1 MAREIHNKKTSMDKL
16 IPIERARD
24 AICYPDPM
32 SETCDKLVGAL
43 LRSGIIYFVNKGP
56 ITINK
61 YKVLGKGWASIVFL
75 ARIGDKEVAVKALR
89 PGSRRHTLL
98 HEAAILLV
106 ASRLNISPRP
116 YHYDHLFIAMQ
127 YLDSIPLIDYA
138 EQANPLELRY
148 MLRRLLTKAYLL
160 DLIGISHNELA
171 RPHNQ
176 VLVEKGTNEPYIIDF
191 EAATISTNPSN
202 LTQLVGGILRIKK
215 VRETIG
221 IDVSETRELLR
232 GYKLTKNTE
241 QRTKVANILINR
253 IAPL

>member
-1 MAREIHNKKTSMDKL
+1 MAREIRDKKTSVDEL

-32 SETCDKLVGAL
+32 SETCDKLIKAL
-43 LRSGIIYFVNKGP
+43 VRSGIMYFVNKGP
-56 ITINK
+56 ITINR

-75 ARIGDKEVAVKALR
+75 ARIGNRDVAVKALR

-98 HEAAILLV
+98 HEAAMLLA
-106 ASRLNISPRP
+106 ASRLDISPRP
-116 YHYDHLFIAMQ
+116 YYYDHLFIAMQ
-127 YLDSIPLIDYA
+127 YLDSIPLINYA
-138 EQANPLELRY
+138 KQANLLELRY
-148 MLRRLLTKAYLL
+148 VLRRLLTKAYLL

-176 VLVEKGTNEPYIIDF
+176 VLVEKGTSEPYIIDF

-202 LTQLVGGILRIKK
+202 LTQLVGGILRIRKI
-215 VRETIG
+215 RETID
-221 IDVSETRELLR
+221 IDVSEIRELLR
-232 GYKLTKNTE
+232 GYKLAKNTE
-241 QRTKVANILINR
+241 QRTEVVNILINR

>member
-1 MAREIHNKKTSMDKL
+1 MAREIRGEKTSVDEL

-24 AICYPDPM
+24 AICYPDPL
-32 SETCDKLVGAL
+32 SETCDELIGAL
-43 LRSGIIYFVNKGP
+43 VRSGIVHFVNKGS

-61 YKVLGKGWASIVFL
+61 YRVLGKGWASIVFL
-75 ARIGDKEVAVKALR
+75 ARMDNRDVAVKALR

-98 HEAAILLV
+98 HEAAMLLA
-106 ASRLNISPRP
+106 ASGLNISPRP
-116 YHYDHLFIAMQ
+116 YYYDHLFIAMQ

-138 EQANPLELRY
+138 EQANLLELRY
-148 MLRRLLTKAYLL
+148 VLRRLLTKTYLL

-202 LTQLVGGILRIKK
+202 LTQLVGGILRIRKI
-215 VRETIG
+215 REAIG
-221 IDVSETRELLR
+221 MNVSEIRELLR
-232 GYKLTKNTE
+232 GYKLAKDTE

>member
-1 MAREIHNKKTSMDKL
+1 MAREIRDKKTSVDEL

-24 AICYPDPM
+24 AICYPDPL
-32 SETCDKLVGAL
+32 SEICDELIGAL
-43 LRSGIIYFVNKGP
+43 VRSGIVYFVNKGS

-61 YKVLGKGWASIVFL
+61 YRVLGKGWASIVFL
-75 ARIGDKEVAVKALR
+75 ARMDNRDVAVKALR

-98 HEAAILLV
+98 HEAAMLLA
-106 ASRLNISPRP
+106 ASGLNISPRP
-116 YHYDHLFIAMQ
+116 YYYDHLFIAMQ

-138 EQANPLELRY
+138 GQANILELRY
-148 MLRRLLTKAYLL
+148 VLRRLLTKTYLL

-202 LTQLVGGILRIKK
+202 LTQLVGGILRIRKI
-215 VRETIG
+215 REAIG
-221 IDVSETRELLR
+221 MNVSEIRELLR
-232 GYKLTKNTE
+232 DYKLAKDTE

>member
-1 MAREIHNKKTSMDKL
+1 MAREIHNKKTSVDEL

-24 AICYPDPM
+24 AICYPDPV
-32 SETCDKLVGAL
+32 SETCDKLIEAL
-43 LRSGIIYFVNKGP
+43 VRSGIIYFVNKGS

-61 YKVLGKGWASIVFL
+61 YRVLGKGWASIVFL
-75 ARIGDKEVAVKALR
+75 ARMDNRDVAVKALR

-98 HEAAILLV
+98 HEAAMLLA

-116 YHYDHLFIAMQ
+116 YYYDHLFIAMQ
-127 YLDSIPLIDYA
+127 YLDSTPLIDYV
-138 EQANPLELRY
+138 EHANTLELRY
-148 MLRRLLTKAYLL
+148 MLRRLLTKTYLL

-202 LTQLVGGILRIKK
+202 LTQLVGGILRMRKI
-215 VRETIG
+215 RETIG
-221 IDVSETRELLR
+221 INVSEIRELLR
-232 GYKLTKNTE
+232 GYKLAKNTE
-241 QRTKVANILINR
+241 QRTRVANILINR